1 MKIKN
6 ILGSYEGRHSRKRG
20 QLGQGTN
27 KNMALFGSQKVI
39 EYDLCIGWRGEG
51 CHYTVGRALHSL
63 HNSFSFFLCHYFHG
77 MLCVPKVIPVRIFW
91 YYANDIYFILIIIYY
106 LLL

>member
-27 KNMALFGSQKVI
+27 KNMALLGSQKVI

-51 CHYTVGRALHSL
+51 YEITQWEGPYILCITVSA
-63 HNSFSFFLCHYFHG
+63 FS
-77 MLCVPKVIPVRIFW
+77 CV
-91 YYANDIYFILIIIYY
+91 IISMVCYVY
-106 LLL
+106 QR